1 MQSQIITQ
9 PARYIPQL
17 DGLRGIA
24 IIMVVCYHYFPD
36 SLVCNFGWSGV
47 DLFFVLSGFLI
58 TSRLLPFLDDKKLL
72 SKFYRNRFLRIVPL
86 YFAFLVLFF
95 SCWFLFVSKTTLAA
109 YPFYTN
115 HWWQFFVFIQ
125 NWTFI
130 YDFPPAAIHLNHLW
144 SLATEEQFYLLFPLF
159 ILLVKDK
166 KKLLITG
173 SLLVALIVICRC
185 LYFKFYIFNNEYE
198 KIYWN
203 TFFRMDSFM
212 AGFIL
217 YLLYEKK
224 AVTIKQVK
232 NTKYLLWIVLLILI
246 TVIIINKTPNK
257 SALFFTTAG
266 YTIIA
271 IVYACFLYLTLER
284 KNKLINAITLN
295 NLMRFTGKI
304 SYGIYIFHWPVYLFG
319 FTLLNYVFNKLHFS
333 TEGVSFRLIN
343 ACCCIPITFFI
354 SHLSFKYYESYFLK
368 WKVRSGRQLNSL
380 T

>member
-115 HWWQFFVFIQ
+115 HWWQFFVFFQ
-125 NWTFI
+125 NWAFI

-232 NTKYLLWIVLLILI
+232 NTRYLLWIVLLILI

>member
-1 MQSQIITQ
+1 
-9 PARYIPQL
+9 
-17 DGLRGIA
+17 
-24 IIMVVCYHYFPD
+24 
-36 SLVCNFGWSGV
+36 
-47 DLFFVLSGFLI
+47 
-58 TSRLLPFLDDKKLL
+58 
-72 SKFYRNRFLRIVPL
+72 
-86 YFAFLVLFF
+86 
-95 SCWFLFVSKTTLAA
+95 
-109 YPFYTN
+109 
-115 HWWQFFVFIQ
+115 
-125 NWTFI
+125 
-130 YDFPPAAIHLNHLW
+130 
-144 SLATEEQFYLLFPLF
+144 
-159 ILLVKDK
+159 
-166 KKLLITG
+166 
-173 SLLVALIVICRC
+173 
-185 LYFKFYIFNNEYE
+185 
-198 KIYWN
+198 
-203 TFFRMDSFM
+203 MDSFM

-224 AVTIKQVK
+224 AVTNKKVK